1 MAAALSATL
10 GKLPRVFLST
20 GNCRFLSVSPCN
32 LMKEIKH
39 SEKDN
44 HITVEGIYVSG
55 ENKQT
60 KASDACRGGQV
71 TCHSF
76 CKSPFVAQVKHTDV
90 LILNQFV
97 DSKGQMYSQEELEIC
112 HRQWTRLFKMVQMCQ
127 RAGLMPGK
135 EFYCKEIRQTKWG
148 SQNCYWDENTI
159 EIQHKENLK
168 KSKRRE
174 FISGRFKNW

>member
-10 GKLPRVFLST
+10 GKLPRVFLPT

-44 HITVEGIYVSG
+44 HIIVEGVYVSG
-55 ENKQT
+55 ENKQM
-60 KASDACRGGQV
+60 KAADTCRGGQV
-71 TCHSF
+71 ACHSF

-90 LILNQFV
+90 FILNQFV

-112 HRQWTRLFKMVQMCQ
+112 HVSIYRIHIDNMILNVPQKDKLSIIC
-127 RAGLMPGK
+127 
-135 EFYCKEIRQTKWG
+135 EFVTAITALYVTMFICHNRVL
-148 SQNCYWDENTI
+148 N
-159 EIQHKENLK
+159 
-168 KSKRRE
+168 KSYTV
-174 FISGRFKNW
+174 IL